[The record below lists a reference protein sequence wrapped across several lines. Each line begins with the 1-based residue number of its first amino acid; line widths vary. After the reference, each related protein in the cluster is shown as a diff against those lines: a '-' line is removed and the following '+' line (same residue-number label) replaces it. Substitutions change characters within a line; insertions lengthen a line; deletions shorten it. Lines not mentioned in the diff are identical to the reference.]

1 MMTFVQISRTFGDCT
16 AVYDVLLDREYTV
29 RELINEILTRNE
41 WGEIG
46 VLQGAK
52 RNLFDDPHCEYRY
65 SELLSTLP
73 DEYLNALSRRI
84 VNNCRT
90 DDALPQH
97 VRSGVIS

>member
-52 RNLFDDPHCEYRY
+52 RNLF
-65 SELLSTLP
+65 
-73 DEYLNALSRRI
+73 
-84 VNNCRT
+84 
-90 DDALPQH
+90 
-97 VRSGVIS
+97 